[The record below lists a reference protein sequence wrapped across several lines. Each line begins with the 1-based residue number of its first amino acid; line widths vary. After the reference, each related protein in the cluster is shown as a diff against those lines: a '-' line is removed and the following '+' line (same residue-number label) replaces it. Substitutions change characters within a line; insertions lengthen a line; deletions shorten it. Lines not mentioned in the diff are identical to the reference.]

1 MKRKNRRSLSIMI
14 LVMNVLLQLLIAVE
28 IGIVIVQNNSLSQKF
43 DLFNIVDKLI
53 E

>member
-1 MKRKNRRSLSIMI
+1 ML
-14 LVMNVLLQLLIAVE
+14 LVMTIVLQLLIAVE
-28 IGIVIVQNNSLSQKF
+28 IGIVIMQNNSLNQKF